1 MNNNSNTKLDV
12 LPKLMTSYNKLL
24 EPAYLK
30 NSQIKM
36 NQNESKLL
44 PIIQR
49 SSMMQPNVSSKQLI
63 VQRLISN
70 LEFSSRHFGA
80 ACDRGFQG
88 LSKYHYSQKFGHSA
102 AKLEPLNRN
111 IIAELTDTEDAEEIP
126 KDERTYYKRIYKFKN
141 MPILALI
148 KSFEIEWIREFEDEV
163 NKKSSKSLQLSF
175 QNALAILNTFS
186 DPLEFFQK
194 NLQLLERNSVALK
207 QKGLTQLKYKVKSFE
222 QEEFQRLIVIKNQSG
237 LGYFRINFPTI
248 QLYQQEY
255 SHNQTIDLSPI
266 RLYEIVKN
274 NFFEMTTI
282 VEQFDFD
289 KFQLY
294 VSNQNKE
301 IQEQL
306 DEPNIKQNSNILKA
320 EEQQPS
326 IQNQQQDKNGEQESQ
341 KQLQNI
347 EQTKNQ
353 YQEQDQ
359 VQTQQQQQEQGKQ
372 QEYNLL
378 NNISNTDLSIIII
391 DEKQEFPEKILQK
404 RWIKKVVPKDNKY
417 YTVDFLPFQILVR
430 EKRSQK
436 IIKMYSPSLK
446 ELDFI
451 FLQLNSKSLFQ
462 ILNDYV
468 LITFDMPPEA
478 FDYKDF
484 KKGTKISF
492 QIGEIT
498 ESPLEVTEE
507 QINNGLLDSWT
518 KEIEVNNK
526 DLQII
531 IEPCMLEIYYQL
543 TSSTIKRPC
552 TSKELTHILEKR
564 YLIGFRLI

>member
-1 MNNNSNTKLDV
+1 MNNNSNTKLDI
-12 LPKLMTSYNKLL
+12 LPKLITSYHKLL
-24 EPAYLK
+24 EPTYLK
-30 NSQIKM
+30 NTQMKV
-36 NQNESKLL
+36 NLNESKLL

-70 LEFSSRHFGA
+70 LDFSSRHFGA

-148 KSFEIEWIREFEDEV
+148 KSFEIEWIRDFEDEV
-163 NKKSSKSLQLSF
+163 NKKSTKSLQLSF
-175 QNALAILNTFS
+175 QTALAIFNTFP

-194 NLQLLERNSVALK
+194 NLQLLERSSVALK
-207 QKGLTQLKYKVKSFE
+207 QKGLTQLKYRVKNFE
-222 QEEFQRLIVIKNQSG
+222 QEEFQRLIIIKNQSG
-237 LGYFRINFPTI
+237 LGFFRINFPTI

-274 NFFEMTTI
+274 NFFEMATI
-282 VEQFDFD
+282 VEQFDME

-294 VSNQNKE
+294 LSDQENKG
-301 IQEQL
+301 ILQQL
-306 DEPNIKQNSNILKA
+306 DEPQIKSNNNIIKIEDKQS
-320 EEQQPS
+320 
-326 IQNQQQDKNGEQESQ
+326 QQQDLELKSQ
-341 KQLQNI
+341 KQIQNTEEQNQVQQELLQKL
-347 EQTKNQ
+347 E
-353 YQEQDQ
+353 QEQIK
-359 VQTQQQQQEQGKQ
+359 QQEQV
-372 QEYNLL
+372 L
-378 NNISNTDLSIIII
+378 ICNTVNTELTIIII
-391 DEKQEFPEKILQK
+391 DEKQEFLEKILQK
-404 RWIKKVVPKDNKY
+404 RWIKKVVPKNNIY

-451 FLQLNSKSLFQ
+451 FLQLNHKSLLQ
-462 ILNDYV
+462 ILNDQV
-468 LITFDMPPEA
+468 QITFDMPPEA

-492 QIGEIT
+492 LIGEIT
-498 ESPLEVTEE
+498 ETPLEVTEE
-507 QINNGLLDSWT
+507 QINNGLLNSWT
-518 KEIEVNNK
+518 KDIEVNNK

-531 IEPCMLEIYYQL
+531 IEPCMLEIYNQL
-543 TSSTIKRPC
+543 TSSTIKRSC

-564 YLIGFRLI
+564 YSIGFRLI